1 MAYSFYEGQVQNI
14 TVHQKNM
21 MMKYNYTG
29 ESEYLPFKNEKKKN
43 HWLLFSK
50 LVVDVDD

>member
-29 ESEYLPFKNEKKKN
+29 ESEYLPFKNEKKKP
-43 HWLLFSK
+43 LAALQQTSR
-50 LVVDVDD
+50 